1 MYFSTQESTSPHKHK
16 QQIVEA
22 CNHSEQE
29 NATTVMNSNTA
40 TKEGELQLQEVP
52 SSSIA
57 DMDMELAKKLQAS
70 YDRENYILSTANRRK
85 GGPMKKKPR
94 GIDAFFGSK

>member
-1 MYFSTQESTSPHKHK
+1 MYFSTQDSTSSHKHK
-16 QQIVEA
+16 QQEA

-29 NATTVMNSNTA
+29 NATTVINCNTT

-70 YDRENYILSTANRRK
+70 YDRENYILSTANRRNR
-85 GGPMKKKPR
+85 GPMKKKAR